1 MQVKQK
7 ICSNTYLKFSSDLR
21 SILGRLKSVICSHVV
36 DVARPWLHNTIL
48 FSQPLSHCRHIN
60 SYFRSYILMKIHYI
74 LLLTLH
80 HECFARGRSQ
90 GEGKETLKSGSESYT
105 IIFCSY
111 PYRTRKIYKNCYF
124 QKIKNKL
131 GHTEFSGPGRDEN
144 LSIS

>member
-74 LLLTLH
+74 LSLTLH
-80 HECFARGRSQ
+80 HECFARGNPYWDSVPGDILMLCLHRIPIQPSINLFGKFTSPATSAFFTIRS
-90 GEGKETLKSGSESYT
+90 T
-105 IIFCSY
+105 
-111 PYRTRKIYKNCYF
+111 
-124 QKIKNKL
+124 
-131 GHTEFSGPGRDEN
+131 
-144 LSIS
+144 